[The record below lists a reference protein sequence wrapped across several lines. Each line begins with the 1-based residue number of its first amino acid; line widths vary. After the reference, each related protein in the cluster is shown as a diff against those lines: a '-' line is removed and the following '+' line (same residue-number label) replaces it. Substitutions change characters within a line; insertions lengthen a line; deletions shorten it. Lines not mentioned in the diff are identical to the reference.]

1 MAKKMR
7 KSASKSLPQENAQ
20 TIESLKAELI
30 SLQTEINQLKSSKRS
45 SYKNFFRRFTVVF
58 LVTLSLVFL
67 FSLNVSYW
75 VKQNVLDTDT
85 FVATTSPIIQDPA
98 VQDAI
103 ANQITFQIFNNV
115 NVEQRLAENLPENI
129 QFLAPTLAT
138 QIENVTKSQIG
149 NLLNTNEASAIWTGV
164 LTKGQSS
171 VIAFIENPNNNGTI
185 TVDELYGFL
194 GQRTNDSKVSFIFN
208 KQLPPKFG
216 QIQLREVKWLPE
228 ARAYL
233 NVINRAP
240 QLLSL
245 AFVVSLVGAIMLS
258 RQKLKTA
265 LIATLLLTV
274 TMLVS
279 LWLISFGATE
289 ISNVVKPENKEAV
302 VSIYN
307 IITTGLISQTTGLA
321 WLFGAF
327 SLAILFNLN
336 IKPVV
341 GLKKS
346 LRSGLDK
353 INTYIF
359 PKFVA
364 PNWLKQIET
373 NSTIIMLVTSSVW
386 FVALAL
392 RIPPTKNGVIAAI
405 WSTLATVVII
415 EILSSVARTHKK

>member
-1 MAKKMR
+1 MR

-302 VSIYN
+302 TSIYN
-307 IITTGLISQTTGLA
+307 IITTGLKSQTTGLA
-321 WLFGAF
+321 WLFGAI
-327 SLAILFNLN
+327 SVGLLFNSSF
-336 IKPVV
+336 KPIVE
-341 GLKKS
+341 LKTL
-346 LRSGLDK
+346 LRKGLDK
-353 INTYIF
+353 LSSF
-359 PKFVA
+359 VLPKFTV
-364 PNWLKQIET
+364 PNWLKQIEA
-373 NSTIIMLVTSSVW
+373 NSSIIIIVASLVW
-386 FVALAL
+386 FIALAF

-405 WSTLATVVII
+405 WSSVATVVVV
-415 EILSSVARTHKK
+415 EIMASFARTHHKKIN